1 MKPSHRHPDTP
12 AAPAVPGRRVLLAA
26 ALAAPWLPLA
36 TLLRPGPAVA
46 QGPSPGE
53 TPEALLRSGGIVVM
67 LRHALAP
74 GTFDPPGFRLGD
86 CRTQRNLSDEGR
98 AQARRIGA
106 WFEGRGLKP
115 AAVRSSP
122 WCRCTE
128 TAQLG
133 FGRNEVWPALGS
145 PVGSAETTNAD
156 NLKVLRDGLA
166 RVAAAG
172 AGFEVWVS
180 HAFVQRALAGSS
192 TGSGEALLLQ
202 WRGGAPA
209 LLARA
214 DFG

>member
-1 MKPSHRHPDTP
+1 MKPTHRLPADHAPRTP
-12 AAPAVPGRRVLLAA
+12 RRRPLLAA
-26 ALAAPWLPLA
+26 ALAAPLLPLSM
-36 TLLRPGPAVA
+36 LLAHPAPARA
-46 QGPSPGE
+46 QARDE
-53 TPEALLRSGGIVVM
+53 PEALLRAGGMVVM

-86 CRTQRNLSDEGR
+86 CRTQRNLNDEGR

-106 WFEGRGLKP
+106 WFEARGLKP

-133 FGRNEVWPALGS
+133 FGRAEVWPALGS
-145 PVGSAETTNAD
+145 PVGSAETTNAE
-156 NLKVLRDGLA
+156 NLQALRDGLA

-192 TGSGEALLLQ
+192 TGTGEALLLQ
-202 WRGGAPA
+202 WRSGAPA

-214 DFG
+214 GFE

>member
-1 MKPSHRHPDTP
+1 MTSSRRQPLPGP
-12 AAPAVPGRRVLLAA
+12 APGRRPLLAA
-26 ALAAPWLPLA
+26 ALTAPWLPLA
-36 TLLRPGPAVA
+36 ALLPPNAARA
-46 QGPSPGE
+46 QPRDE
-53 TPEALLRSGGIVVM
+53 AEALLRAGGAVVM

-106 WFEGRGLKP
+106 WFAARGLKP

-128 TAQLG
+128 TAQLA
-133 FGRNEVWPALGS
+133 FGSAEVWPALGS
-145 PVGSAETTNAD
+145 PVGSTETTNAEH
-156 NLKVLRDGLA
+156 LKALRDGLA

-172 AGFEVWVS
+172 GFEVWVS
-180 HAFVQRALAGSS
+180 HAFVQSALAGSS

-202 WRGGAPA
+202 WRDGAPA
-209 LLARA
+209 LRARA
-214 DFG
+214 AFG